1 MSNTTEEV
9 QYRPACR
16 ATKPGGCA
24 DCNLAYDCQA
34 KRDGRISPFLVLAVV
49 IGVATLVLML

>member
-1 MSNTTEEV
+1 MSNTTSEF

-16 ATKPGGCA
+16 ATKPGGCS

-34 KRDGRISPFLVLAVV
+34 KMGGRISPFLVLAVV
-49 IGVATLVLML
+49 VGLVTLVLVL